1 MIGLSDEINEK
12 IKKDFVFVSYAH
24 GVSDDYVH
32 TLVARLRDEGVN
44 VIYDEG
50 GLPPGVDLQEF
61 QLLILNHKCKKV
73 LIIFDKIYFEKV
85 GKQEGNVSVEYSYI
99 RGNLSRNPTKYV
111 PIVADES
118 KNICDPF
125 QTKIYIK
132 ISDFD
137 DILDV
142 CKASKSKLVKPE
154 VFKEKLDEINRL
166 YEEENY
172 SAAFEICNKLMTSRL
187 SDEISSEE
195 LASFYSHSICI
206 KLINYSTMNDPIF
219 DTSLKGLVSLLDT
232 DGESIEKYS
241 RYAYNCGLYYSKLND
256 MDAAHKYSYSAYENA
271 QNCNCSFYYYY
282 GILLA
287 HVLYKTKKYSEADDL
302 LEEAE
307 KLFKKDDKKE
317 LKKEF
322 RNNGSIVDDIEK
334 DIYVYKSLV
343 SLRLGKQKKKK
354 TEKYSYYDTAKE
366 YMYKIVDLEKREG
379 WNDEAR
385 VELLET
391 ISEVINGIKEMYV

>member
-1 MIGLSDEINEK
+1 
-12 IKKDFVFVSYAH
+12 
-24 GVSDDYVH
+24 
-32 TLVARLRDEGVN
+32 
-44 VIYDEG
+44 
-50 GLPPGVDLQEF
+50 
-61 QLLILNHKCKKV
+61 
-73 LIIFDKIYFEKV
+73 
-85 GKQEGNVSVEYSYI
+85 
-99 RGNLSRNPTKYV
+99 
-111 PIVADES
+111 
-118 KNICDPF
+118 
-125 QTKIYIK
+125 
-132 ISDFD
+132 
-137 DILDV
+137 
-142 CKASKSKLVKPE
+142 
-154 VFKEKLDEINRL
+154 
-166 YEEENY
+166 
-172 SAAFEICNKLMTSRL
+172 
-187 SDEISSEE
+187 
-195 LASFYSHSICI
+195 
-206 KLINYSTMNDPIF
+206 MNDPIF